1 MWIEALPNGK
11 YKYIES
17 YQDSFGKR
25 RKVSVTLAKNTAQ
38 AQKQATLLLFEKI
51 QERERQTSSE
61 SPLFWKL
68 VEKLEKI
75 ESHTLKP
82 ATLRSRQTCKNYYKK
97 IIPEH
102 ARLEHL
108 TVKHTNE
115 ILEEIYYGRG
125 FSKETLTSFKTY
137 ISNVFK
143 YAKKLGYPV
152 ENPTKDLIFPE
163 KKKTIEDIQ
172 KQAPKYLEIDEL
184 QEVLELADQRNHR
197 FRLAM
202 EFLALT
208 GLRQGEMFGLQHK
221 DIEDDKIHIVGTY
234 DRVAKVKHT
243 PKNTSSYRT
252 VQLNERA
259 KEILD
264 EIIQGN
270 IEWKLSSGSAEDYI
284 FLNDKTGNIIQ
295 DGNLSWFLRTLGYKK
310 KHLTSHIFRH
320 THISLLTELGI
331 PLKAIMDRVGH
342 SQAETTLQIY
352 THVTKKMSENVI
364 DKLNSLPL

>member
-1 MWIEALPNGK
+1 MWVEELPNGK
-11 YKYIES
+11 YKYIER
-17 YQDSFGKR
+17 YTDNYGR
-25 RKVSVTLAKNTAQ
+25 RKKVSVTLDKNTNQ

-51 QERERQTSSE
+51 QKRENNPVSE
-61 SPLFWKL
+61 SPLFWEL
-68 VEKLEKI
+68 VEKLERV

-82 ATLRSRQTCKNYYKK
+82 ATLRSRQTCKNYYQK

-108 TVKHTNE
+108 TIKHTNE

-125 FSKETLTSFKTY
+125 LSKETLTSFKTY
-137 ISNVFK
+137 ISNVFE
-143 YAKKLGYPV
+143 YAKKLGYAV

-172 KQAPKYLEIDEL
+172 KKTPKYLEIDEL
-184 QEVLELADQRNHR
+184 QEVLELADKRNHR

-221 DIEDDKIHIVGTY
+221 DFEGDRIHIVGTY
-234 DRVAKVKHT
+234 DRIAKVKHT
-243 PKNTSSYRT
+243 PKNASSYRI
-252 VQLNERA
+252 VQLNKRA
-259 KEILD
+259 IEILE

-270 IEWKLSSGSAEDYI
+270 LEWKLSQGKPEDYI

-295 DGNLSWFLRTLGYKK
+295 DGNLNWFLRTLNYDKK
-310 KHLTSHIFRH
+310 RLTSHIFRH

-342 SQAETTLQIY
+342 SQAKTTLQIY

-364 DKLNSLPL
+364 DKLNTLPL